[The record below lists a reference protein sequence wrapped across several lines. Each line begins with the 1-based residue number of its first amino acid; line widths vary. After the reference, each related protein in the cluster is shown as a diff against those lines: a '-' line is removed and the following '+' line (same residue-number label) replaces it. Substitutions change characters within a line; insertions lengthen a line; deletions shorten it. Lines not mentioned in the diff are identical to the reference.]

1 MNGNKTPTT
10 TIVETMIALP
20 KQRKAFAEFCAE
32 SAFPIPN
39 APVRRA
45 LSCTEQQRAD
55 AGHRWMPL
63 PKPKPVTLDAEDL
76 SAILDT
82 LHALGEFVGASSHRT
97 DAQIAAGIAHHTVV
111 SLRDKHD
118 LPEVL

>member
-1 MNGNKTPTT
+1 MNANKTPTV

-20 KQRKAFAEFCAE
+20 EQRKAFAEFCAE
-32 SAFPIPN
+32 SAFPIPS
-39 APVRRA
+39 APIRRA
-45 LSCTEQQRAD
+45 FSCTEQQRAD
-55 AGHRWMPL
+55 AGNQWTPQ
-63 PKPKPVTLDAEDL
+63 PKPKAIILDADDL

-111 SLRDKHD
+111 SLSDKHD